1 MRGMILC
8 AQANSMDLVDYLES
22 LGHRPQ
28 QIRGEDYWY
37 LSPLRVEKKA
47 SFKVDRK
54 RNIWYD
60 HGIGMGGRLV
70 DFGILFY
77 GCSVRDF
84 LQKLAE
90 RKDLNFSFHP
100 PVSPS
105 QTLHLSEKKRLVV
118 TAVNPIESTRF
129 LEYLSNR
136 NIDPV
141 VARQYLREVRF
152 TLYEKEF
159 KALGFSNNSG
169 GYELRSEH
177 FKGSSS
183 PKDVTLI
190 EHPASQ
196 HLAVFEGGF
205 SFLSYLCL
213 ARNATP
219 DIGKQLSEGHASF
232 LILNSLAFL
241 QKSRPIM
248 ENYPTIR
255 LYLDRD
261 AAGLKA
267 MQLACSWSR
276 KYQDHSSL
284 YKGYKD
290 FNEFLIH
297 YQKPRLKEGQRKGMH
312 L

>member
-1 MRGMILC
+1 MKRMVLC
-8 AQANSMDLVDYLES
+8 AQANEMDLVDYLQG
-22 LGHRPQ
+22 LGHQPQ
-28 QIRGEDYWY
+28 QIRGWDYWY

-47 SFKVDRK
+47 SFKFDRK

-60 HGIGMGGRLV
+60 HGIGMGGHLV

-77 GCSVRDF
+77 DCSVRDF

-90 RKDLNFSFHP
+90 KKDLSFSFHP
-100 PVSPS
+100 PLSPS
-105 QTLHLSEKKRLVV
+105 STAPLSKEKRLLV
-118 TAVNPIESTRF
+118 TAVNPIESARF
-129 LEYLSNR
+129 LDYLSKR
-136 NIDPV
+136 NIDPA
-141 VARQYLREVRF
+141 VAKQYLREVRF

-159 KALGFSNNSG
+159 KALGFRNNSG
-169 GYELRSEH
+169 GFELRSEH

-190 EHPASQ
+190 EHPAAQ
-196 HLAVFEGGF
+196 HLAVFEGSF

-213 ARNATP
+213 ERNSTP
-219 DIGKQLSEGHASF
+219 DVRMRLPEGHTSF
-232 LILNSLAFL
+232 LVLNTLAFL
-241 QKSRPIM
+241 QKSRTIM
-248 ENYPTIR
+248 ESYPSVW

-261 AAGLKA
+261 AAGIKA

-276 KYQDHSSL
+276 KYRDHSGL

-290 FNEFLIH
+290 LNEFLIH
-297 YQKPRLKEGQRKGMH
+297 YQNPRLKKSLQKGMH